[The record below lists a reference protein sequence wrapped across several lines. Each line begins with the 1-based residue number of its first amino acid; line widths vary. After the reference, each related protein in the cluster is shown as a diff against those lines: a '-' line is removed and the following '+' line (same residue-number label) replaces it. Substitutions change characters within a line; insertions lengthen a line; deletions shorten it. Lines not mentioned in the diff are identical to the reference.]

1 MKNRIEGLGFLPCL
15 GIATSSSFILAQAS
29 PPNGHLW
36 ASWVGLVPLALIAGR
51 ERTRPRQAALFG
63 LAGGMGIGLGGFPW
77 IAELLVRF
85 AGVPL
90 WLGWLALLLFSFWM
104 ALVYAVWAL
113 GVRLGPR
120 SGWLGLVWPA
130 ALFAGLH
137 NVWPVLFPYTPLLGF
152 AEQPEWMQLAELG
165 GVHLI
170 EALVVVS
177 SMLLARAIAGEGTEE
192 GQGARQRLVWAGAGL
207 FIPLAVFGYGAL
219 RMQAIDR
226 EAASASTLRV
236 GIVQPNVG
244 IDGASAYVVMDRLLS
259 SSSRAERA
267 GADLVV
273 WPEAG
278 AYPYGLPR
286 PHLRDPVDSPA
297 RVLARHRIPTI
308 FGAAT
313 RTPGDRFGY
322 NSVHHLA
329 ADGRVTASYDKMQ
342 LVPLGEYIPLID
354 PHWVT
359 DRIPQIAHH
368 YAGEEFVRF
377 MLAGRRDASG
387 QRIAKSGSPE
397 SDANAIPSA
406 PLICYE
412 DIIPSF
418 VRRAAAQPGGVELF
432 INVTIDA
439 WYGDT
444 AEPWEHLALA
454 QFRSVEHRIP
464 MVRSVSTGVSSV
476 IDHNGRLVAHIPL
489 RPVSRLTLDQ
499 YPPEILVETIALPR
513 NSERDPTPFAR
524 AGWLFP
530 HLCQAFVVGV
540 VGMGF
545 RRRLG

>member
-1 MKNRIEGLGFLPCL
+1 MKNRIEALGLLPCL
-15 GIATSSSFILAQAS
+15 LIASSSSFIIALAA

-36 ASWVGLVPLALIAGR
+36 ASWVGLVPLILIATR
-51 ERTRPRQAALFG
+51 ERTTPRQAALFG
-63 LAGGMGIGLGGFPW
+63 LAGGMGVGLGGFPW

-85 AGVPL
+85 AGVPE
-90 WLGWLALLLFSFWM
+90 WLGLLGLLLFSFWM
-104 ALVYAVWAL
+104 ALVYAIW
-113 GVRLGPR
+113 GVGLRLGPR
-120 SGWLGLVWPA
+120 SGWAGVAWPV
-130 ALFAGLH
+130 ALFAGL
-137 NVWPVLFPYTPLLGF
+137 NNLWPVLFPYTTLLGF
-152 AEQPEWMQLAELG
+152 AEHPEWMQLAEIG
-165 GVHLI
+165 GVHLL
-170 EALVVVS
+170 EALVALS
-177 SMLLARAIAGEGTEE
+177 SLALARGVAGEGAR
-192 GQGARQRLVWAGAGL
+192 GRIVWGAVGLV
-207 FIPLAVFGYGAL
+207 IPLAVFIYGGL
-219 RMQAIDR
+219 RMRAVDR
-226 EAASASTLRV
+226 EAAVASTLRV

-244 IDGASAYVVMDRLLS
+244 IDGAPARVVMDRLTS
-259 SSSRAERA
+259 ASRRAERA

-286 PHLRDPVDSPA
+286 PHERDPAGSRA
-297 RVLARHRIPTI
+297 EVLARHSTPTI
-308 FGAAT
+308 YGAAT
-313 RTPGDRFGY
+313 RVEGDRFGY

-329 ADGRVTASYDKMQ
+329 TDGRVLASYDKMQ

-368 YAGEEFVRF
+368 YAGEALVPFV
-377 MLAGRRDASG
+377 LSGRRGRDG
-387 QRIAKSGSPE
+387 ELVPE
-397 SDANAIPSA
+397 AAIPSA

-418 VRRAAAQPGGVELF
+418 VREAAAQPGGVELF

-489 RPVSRLTLDQ
+489 RPVSRQTLDE

-524 AGWLFP
+524 GGWLFP
-530 HLCQAFVVGV
+530 QLCQGFVLWV
-540 VGMGF
+540 VFSGL
-545 RRRLG
+545 LGSGAVQIERKPLPRSK